1 MSQASIG
8 THSRHWP
15 ARMRRKM
22 ASEYLF
28 EEHGVSLSPATL
40 AKLAVVGGGPSF
52 RKDGPFPL
60 YERPGLDAFATARL
74 GPLRASTS
82 DERRPPEK
90 CRTATRCPRR
100 RPELLSQPRQG
111 LKP

>member
-1 MSQASIG
+1 MTAVFLTEEGHMSQASIG
-8 THSRHWP
+8 TTSRHWP
-15 ARMRRKM
+15 ARMRRRQ

-60 YERPGLDAFATARL
+60 YERPGLDTFAAARL
-74 GPLRASTS
+74 GPLRTSTS
-82 DERRPPEK
+82 DQQQ
-90 CRTATRCPRR
+90 AA
-100 RPELLSQPRQG
+100 
-111 LKP
+111 

>member
-1 MSQASIG
+1 MSQASIV
-8 THSRHWP
+8 TTSHHWP
-15 ARMRRKM
+15 TRMRRKQ

-60 YERPGLDAFATARL
+60 YERPDLDTFAVARL
-74 GPLRASTS
+74 GPLRQSTS
-82 DERRPPEK
+82 E
-90 CRTATRCPRR
+90 TLAA
-100 RPELLSQPRQG
+100 
-111 LKP
+111 